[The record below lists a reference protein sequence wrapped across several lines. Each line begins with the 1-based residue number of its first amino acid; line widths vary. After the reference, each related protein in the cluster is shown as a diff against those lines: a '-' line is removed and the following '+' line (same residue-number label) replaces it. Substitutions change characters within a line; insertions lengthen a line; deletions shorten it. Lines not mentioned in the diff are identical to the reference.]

1 MNTCAI
7 SDDDKDL
14 WDDTTLNVFDDTTVV
29 IDIFNEETEIVET
42 NVRYF
47 PEINELNHEISFN
60 L

>member
-1 MNTCAI
+1 MNMCAI

>member
-1 MNTCAI
+1 MNMCAI

-14 WDDTTLNVFDDTTVV
+14 WDDTTLNMFDDTTVV

>member
-1 MNTCAI
+1 MRAI
-7 SDDDKDL
+7 SNDDKDL
-14 WDDTTLNVFDDTTVV
+14 WDDTTLNMFDDTTV
-29 IDIFNEETEIVET
+29 IFDIFNEETEIVET

>member
-1 MNTCAI
+1 MSMCAI

-47 PEINELNHEISFN
+47 PEINELNHEMSFN

>member
-1 MNTCAI
+1 MNMCAI

-14 WDDTTLNVFDDTTVV
+14 WDDTTLNMFDDTTVV

-47 PEINELNHEISFN
+47 PEINELNHEI
-60 L
+60 

>member
-1 MNTCAI
+1 MNMCAI
-7 SDDDKDL
+7 SNDDKDL
-14 WDDTTLNVFDDTTVV
+14 WDDTTLNMFDDTTVV

-47 PEINELNHEISFN
+47 PEINELNHEISFK

>member
-1 MNTCAI
+1 MCAI

>member
-1 MNTCAI
+1 MNMCAI
-7 SDDDKDL
+7 SNDDKDL
-14 WDDTTLNVFDDTTVV
+14 WDDTTLNMFDDTTVV

>member
-1 MNTCAI
+1 MNMCAI
-7 SDDDKDL
+7 SNDDKDL
-14 WDDTTLNVFDDTTVV
+14 WDDTTLNMFDDTTVV

-47 PEINELNHEISFN
+47 PEINELNHEMSFN

>member
-1 MNTCAI
+1 MNMCAI

-47 PEINELNHEISFN
+47 PEINELNHEMV
-60 L
+60 LVL